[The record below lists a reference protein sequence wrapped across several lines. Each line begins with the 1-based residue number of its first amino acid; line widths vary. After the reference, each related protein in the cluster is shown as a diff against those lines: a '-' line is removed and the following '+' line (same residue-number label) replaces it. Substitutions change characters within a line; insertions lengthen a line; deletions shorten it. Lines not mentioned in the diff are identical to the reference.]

1 MSIDRKIEIAQQA
14 MPEDKRPEPFV
25 TVLELAVR
33 HGKLAVLEAL
43 TNLAEFDSEDPNFS
57 DDDREADAIL
67 HTDLSMALEQY
78 SLFFGYSE
86 PEAQIDHGAGGMT
99 DDDAQRLEQ
108 LKDAFKYGN
117 EDTRDIAL
125 DEILRSEMSLGEKI
139 PYLLSDLTQNDKQ
152 N

>member
-1 MSIDRKIEIAQQA
+1 
-14 MPEDKRPEPFV
+14 
-25 TVLELAVR
+25 
-33 HGKLAVLEAL
+33 
-43 TNLAEFDSEDPNFS
+43 
-57 DDDREADAIL
+57 
-67 HTDLSMALEQY
+67 
-78 SLFFGYSE
+78 
-86 PEAQIDHGAGGMT
+86 MT
-99 DDDAQRLEQ
+99 DDAQRLEQ